1 MEFRSLRRRR
11 RKSRGSQNYPG
22 VRLWPSRWFI
32 FPPAYREKADR
43 RSRLLAT
50 ADMDYV
56 VTPWSCAILFMKKI
70 PQTAHRGDHVLLHPS
85 SLVDPSTRRE
95 NGPTAWLWNF
105 FNYITRDDVLV
116 AKILASSAVLPLVSP
131 KWLWEDAYGCLKILT
146 GIGRVCASWTNVG
159 KLIEISSIL
168 AMDFNFNHWNR
179 AIFSRDATKICRHF
193 EHKNWSKELRKMNE
207 SH

>member
-70 PQTAHRGDHVLLHPS
+70 PQTPHRGDHVLLLLLHPS

-105 FNYITRDDVLV
+105 FNYITRDATFSWRKFSRISVLP
-116 AKILASSAVLPLVSP
+116 LASS
-131 KWLWEDAYGCLKILT
+131 KWLWEDAYGYLKILT
-146 GIGRVCASWTNVG
+146 GTKRVYASWTNVG
-159 KLIEISSIL
+159 KLIKISSIL
-168 AMDFNFNHWNR
+168 TMRF
-179 AIFSRDATKICRHF
+179 
-193 EHKNWSKELRKMNE
+193 
-207 SH
+207 